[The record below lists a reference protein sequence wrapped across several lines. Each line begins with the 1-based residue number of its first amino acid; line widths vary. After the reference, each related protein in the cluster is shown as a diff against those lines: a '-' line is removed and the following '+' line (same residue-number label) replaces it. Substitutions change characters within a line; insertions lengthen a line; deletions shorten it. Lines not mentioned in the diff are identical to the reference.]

1 MRRPCIYALG
11 VARGG
16 AVDPGLGLA
25 VLCGVAIAG
34 NILKRALFSLSIET
48 LWLESVE
55 RAICCHPLIPHCLYP
70 LGEGASSK
78 LFATGVGG
86 DF

>member
-1 MRRPCIYALG
+1 MRHQCIYALG
-11 VARGG
+11 VACGG

-25 VLCGVAIAG
+25 VLCGVATVG
-34 NILKRALFSLSIET
+34 SILKGALFSLSIET
-48 LWLESVE
+48 LWLEWVE
-55 RAICCHPLIPHCLYP
+55 RAICCHPLIPHCPYP
-70 LGEGASSK
+70 LEEGASSK